1 MNLIL
6 RKTGCSGEHGFTMIE
21 VLGAI
26 VILAITVVP
35 MLGLFTIA
43 PALHL
48 QREYLT
54 RAGFLAQVRTEEI
67 REHLIN
73 SFGTVL
79 NKDTGDANDFLPPQ
93 FEPSD
98 SAYRYTIGIIPEAPR
113 DDAVEIADV
122 TVRVWHDDDGNNS
135 PDTEEQVITIRTKV
149 SRRL

>member
-1 MNLIL
+1 MCRVLK
-6 RKTGCSGEHGFTMIE
+6 KTGCSGEYGFTMIE

-26 VILAITVVP
+26 VILAITIVP

-54 RAGFLAQVRTEEI
+54 RAAFLAQVRTEEI
-67 REHLIN
+67 RDNLID
-73 SFGTVL
+73 SF
-79 NKDTGDANDFLPPQ
+79 TGDFNKPNGAADDFPVSEG

-98 SAYRYTIGIIPEAPR
+98 SGYRYTIAHDT
-113 DDAVEIADV
+113 DDELKDV
-122 TVRVWHDDDGNNS
+122 TIRVWHDDDGDNS
-135 PDTEEQVITIRTKV
+135 PDAEEQIITIRTQV